1 MSVVLSDL
9 SFSFPN
15 GRVVLSGL
23 NAAFGPGRTG
33 LIGVNGSGKSTLLRL
48 ITGELRPASG
58 SVTVTGEV
66 GYLPQDLT
74 LDTGASVASLL
85 GIAGAL
91 DAIAAIEAG
100 DVRPELFDAVGDDWD
115 VADRAQAWL
124 SRLGLGHVGLDDR
137 VRRLSGGEAV
147 VTALTALFLRRP
159 PVIVLDEPTNN
170 LDLDARRRLY
180 AAVESWPGVM
190 LIVSHDRELLALMDQ
205 IAELTAPRGAPGSPG
220 GSLRMYGGNLEAYEA
235 QLATE
240 QAAARR
246 AVAVAEAG
254 VRREKRDLMANQT
267 KQARRD
273 RQGRAVAASGGLPRI
288 VAFARKRAA
297 QETAGRSRE
306 IGLERV
312 AAAEERLGEAEE
324 AVRDDDTIKIALP
337 GTAVPAGRTV
347 LTVRGLD
354 GAWLPWRPAVE
365 GGESSEEAALDE
377 LVVRGPERVALSGP
391 NGAGKTTL
399 LRHITGELD
408 YLPDGLTVRLNGAV
422 GYLPQRLDVLDESAS
437 VVENL
442 RAVAPAAS
450 VNEVRAGLA
459 RFLFRGTRADQP
471 AGTLSGGE
479 RFRAVLAALLLAQP
493 PPQLLLLDEPTNNLD
508 MASARQLSEALS
520 SYQGALLVASHDVPF
535 LRSIGISRW
544 LRLSRDGRL
553 RESAPSL
560 ALVAVVEPE
569 RLGQAAARFIGVR
582 RVLEHDVLHAEFGVA
597 AHCRR
602 EFLGRPFQ
610 VLVVDE
616 RRLLLLEVGEPQ
628 ADQRRDAHRRRV
640 AAYFVARGLDGGQRP
655 GHRLGLTHVAGVP
668 QVGIPRGQLDHARAL
683 GSEQQRRSLLTRTA
697 RHVLAVPRLV
707 VLPSEIDVPVP
718 QHRYE
723 DLHGLFETARAM
735 IEGQPERL
743 VLRLV
748 PARADAQDQAPV
760 AHLVEGGGHLRE
772 DRRITEGIAEH
783 QGADLHPVCRF
794 RQRGQHG
801 PALPDPRGRR
811 TGAAVHEMVGEP
823 DAVKAIR
830 LRLLRELTDRLV
842 RTLVVGLAIVHQV
855 EHQPDLHGGDANTGV

>member
-85 GIAGAL
+85 GIAAAM

-137 VRRLSGGEAV
+137 VGRLSGGEAV
-147 VTALTALFLRRP
+147 LTALAALFLRRP

-170 LDLDARRRLY
+170 LDLNARRRLCS
-180 AAVESWPGVM
+180 AVESWPGVM
-190 LIVSHDRELLALMDQ
+190 LIVSHDRELLALVDQ
-205 IAELTAPRGAPGSPG
+205 IAELTGAPGPRGAPGSPG

-246 AVAVAEAG
+246 AVSTAEAG

-273 RQGRAVAASGGLPRI
+273 RQGRAVAASGSLPRI
-288 VAFARKRAA
+288 VTFARKRAA

-312 AAAEERLGEAEE
+312 AAAEERLTEAEE
-324 AVRDDDTIKIALP
+324 AVRDDDTIRIALP

-365 GGESSEEAALDE
+365 VGESCEEAALGALDE

-408 YLPDGLTVRLNGAV
+408 GLPDGLTVRLNGAI

-437 VVENL
+437 VVENV

-520 SYQGALLVASHDVPF
+520 CYQGALLVASHDVPF

-553 RESAPSL
+553 RES
-560 ALVAVVEPE
+560 
-569 RLGQAAARFIGVR
+569 
-582 RVLEHDVLHAEFGVA
+582 
-597 AHCRR
+597 
-602 EFLGRPFQ
+602 
-610 VLVVDE
+610 
-616 RRLLLLEVGEPQ
+616 
-628 ADQRRDAHRRRV
+628 
-640 AAYFVARGLDGGQRP
+640 
-655 GHRLGLTHVAGVP
+655 
-668 QVGIPRGQLDHARAL
+668 
-683 GSEQQRRSLLTRTA
+683 
-697 RHVLAVPRLV
+697 
-707 VLPSEIDVPVP
+707 
-718 QHRYE
+718 
-723 DLHGLFETARAM
+723 
-735 IEGQPERL
+735 
-743 VLRLV
+743 
-748 PARADAQDQAPV
+748 
-760 AHLVEGGGHLRE
+760 
-772 DRRITEGIAEH
+772 
-783 QGADLHPVCRF
+783 
-794 RQRGQHG
+794 
-801 PALPDPRGRR
+801 DP
-811 TGAAVHEMVGEP
+811 
-823 DAVKAIR
+823 
-830 LRLLRELTDRLV
+830 L
-842 RTLVVGLAIVHQV
+842 
-855 EHQPDLHGGDANTGV
+855 

>member
-85 GIAGAL
+85 GIAAAM
-91 DAIAAIEAG
+91 DAIAVIEAG

-137 VRRLSGGEAV
+137 VGRLSGGETV
-147 VTALTALFLRRP
+147 LTALAALFLRRP

-170 LDLDARRRLY
+170 LDPGARRRLY

-205 IAELTAPRGAPGSPG
+205 IAELTGPRGPRGAPGPPG
-220 GSLRMYGGNLEAYEA
+220 GSLRTYGGNLEAYEA

-246 AVAVAEAG
+246 AVAAAESG
-254 VRREKRDLMANQT
+254 VRQEKRDLMANQT

-273 RQGRAVAASGGLPRI
+273 RQGRRLAESGSIPKI
-288 VAFARKRAA
+288 VASARKRSA

-312 AAAEERLGEAEE
+312 AAAEERLAEAEE
-324 AVRDDDTIKIALP
+324 AVRDDDTIRIALP

-365 GGESSEEAALDE
+365 AGESSEEAAPGALDE

-399 LRHITGELD
+399 LRHVTGEL
-408 YLPDGLTVRLNGAV
+408 DGLTVRLNGAV

-437 VVENL
+437 VVENV

-520 SYQGALLVASHDVPF
+520 CYQGALLVASHDVPF

-553 RESAPSL
+553 RES
-560 ALVAVVEPE
+560 
-569 RLGQAAARFIGVR
+569 
-582 RVLEHDVLHAEFGVA
+582 
-597 AHCRR
+597 
-602 EFLGRPFQ
+602 
-610 VLVVDE
+610 
-616 RRLLLLEVGEPQ
+616 
-628 ADQRRDAHRRRV
+628 
-640 AAYFVARGLDGGQRP
+640 
-655 GHRLGLTHVAGVP
+655 
-668 QVGIPRGQLDHARAL
+668 
-683 GSEQQRRSLLTRTA
+683 
-697 RHVLAVPRLV
+697 
-707 VLPSEIDVPVP
+707 
-718 QHRYE
+718 
-723 DLHGLFETARAM
+723 
-735 IEGQPERL
+735 
-743 VLRLV
+743 
-748 PARADAQDQAPV
+748 
-760 AHLVEGGGHLRE
+760 
-772 DRRITEGIAEH
+772 
-783 QGADLHPVCRF
+783 
-794 RQRGQHG
+794 
-801 PALPDPRGRR
+801 DP
-811 TGAAVHEMVGEP
+811 
-823 DAVKAIR
+823 
-830 LRLLRELTDRLV
+830 L
-842 RTLVVGLAIVHQV
+842 
-855 EHQPDLHGGDANTGV
+855 

>member
-1 MSVVLSDL
+1 MSVVLSEL

-48 ITGELRPASG
+48 ISGELRPASG

-85 GIAGAL
+85 GIAAAL

-115 VADRAQAWL
+115 VADRALAWL

-137 VRRLSGGEAV
+137 VGRLSGGEAML
-147 VTALTALFLRRP
+147 TALAALFLRRP

-205 IAELTAPRGAPGSPG
+205 IAELTGAPGPPG

-273 RQGRAVAASGGLPRI
+273 RQGRAVAASGSLPRI
-288 VAFARKRAA
+288 VANARKRAA

-306 IGLERV
+306 IGLERA
-312 AAAEERLGEAEE
+312 AAAEARLAEAEK
-324 AVRDDDTIKIALP
+324 AVRDDDTIRISLP

-354 GAWLPWRPAVE
+354 GAWLPWPQAVE
-365 GGESSEEAALDE
+365 ADSAGALDE
-377 LVVRGPERVALSGP
+377 LVVRGPERVALTGP

-399 LRHITGELD
+399 LRHVTGELD
-408 YLPDGLTVRLNGAV
+408 GLPDGLTVRLNGAV
-422 GYLPQRLDVLDESAS
+422 GYLPQRLDVLDESTS
-437 VVENL
+437 VVENV
-442 RAVAPAAS
+442 RAVALAAS

-520 SYQGALLVASHDVPF
+520 CYQGALLVASHDAPF

-553 RESAPSL
+553 RES
-560 ALVAVVEPE
+560 
-569 RLGQAAARFIGVR
+569 
-582 RVLEHDVLHAEFGVA
+582 
-597 AHCRR
+597 
-602 EFLGRPFQ
+602 
-610 VLVVDE
+610 
-616 RRLLLLEVGEPQ
+616 
-628 ADQRRDAHRRRV
+628 
-640 AAYFVARGLDGGQRP
+640 
-655 GHRLGLTHVAGVP
+655 
-668 QVGIPRGQLDHARAL
+668 
-683 GSEQQRRSLLTRTA
+683 
-697 RHVLAVPRLV
+697 
-707 VLPSEIDVPVP
+707 
-718 QHRYE
+718 
-723 DLHGLFETARAM
+723 
-735 IEGQPERL
+735 
-743 VLRLV
+743 
-748 PARADAQDQAPV
+748 
-760 AHLVEGGGHLRE
+760 
-772 DRRITEGIAEH
+772 
-783 QGADLHPVCRF
+783 
-794 RQRGQHG
+794 
-801 PALPDPRGRR
+801 DP
-811 TGAAVHEMVGEP
+811 
-823 DAVKAIR
+823 
-830 LRLLRELTDRLV
+830 L
-842 RTLVVGLAIVHQV
+842 
-855 EHQPDLHGGDANTGV
+855 